1 MALTIRQETQYRGN
15 DRWQWS
21 VWLDGTPEEL
31 DDVDHVMYVLHHT
44 SPNPVREIR
53 DRSTSFRLDTF
64 GWGAFRIYARVFHK
78 GGQETPLYHDLEL
91 RYPDG
96 TLTTA

>member
-44 SPNPVREIR
+44 SPNPVG
-53 DRSTSFRLDTF
+53 RSVI
-64 GWGAFRIYARVFHK
+64 AARVSAS
-78 GGQETPLYHDLEL
+78 TPLVGARFGSMRGFSIRAARKRLFIMIWN
-91 RYPDG
+91 
-96 TLTTA
+96 